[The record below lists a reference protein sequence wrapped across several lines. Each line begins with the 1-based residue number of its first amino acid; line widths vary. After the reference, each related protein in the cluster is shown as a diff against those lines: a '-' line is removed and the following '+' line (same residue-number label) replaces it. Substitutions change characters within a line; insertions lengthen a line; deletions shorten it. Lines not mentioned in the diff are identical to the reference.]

1 MTLDPKSANIP
12 SMSKGTI
19 QYFFKNQPMHPE
31 ICEVLT
37 KEEGLIV
44 AKSVSNDVLLNFVKV
59 ENDWLLQNH
68 STPKSVLFGTKL
80 VCE

>member
-1 MTLDPKSANIP
+1 
-12 SMSKGTI
+12 MSKGTI